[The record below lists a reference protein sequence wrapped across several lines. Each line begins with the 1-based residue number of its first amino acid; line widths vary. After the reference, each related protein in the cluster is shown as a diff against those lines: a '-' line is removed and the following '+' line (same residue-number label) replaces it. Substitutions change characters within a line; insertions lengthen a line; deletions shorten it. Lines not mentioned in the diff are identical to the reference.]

1 MRKYLTHKVYQKY
14 SFGLRARLSTL
25 CFYFRRLKFGV
36 LRPAN
41 FTSDYIEKKQKVG
54 GNPLRLSML
63 QIPLFYCAKTPALFY
78 TNNGD
83 LTGNIIK
90 LES

>member
-1 MRKYLTHKVYQKY
+1 MQKYLTHKVYLKY

-25 CFYFRRLKFGV
+25 YVKSCSLTFGV

>member
-1 MRKYLTHKVYQKY
+1 MLRLIIHRIYQKN
-14 SFGLRARLSTL
+14 SFGLRTRQSIL
-25 CFYFRRLKFGV
+25 CFNCNRFKFGV

-63 QIPLFYCAKTPALFY
+63 QIPLFYCATTPALFY

-90 LES
+90 LER